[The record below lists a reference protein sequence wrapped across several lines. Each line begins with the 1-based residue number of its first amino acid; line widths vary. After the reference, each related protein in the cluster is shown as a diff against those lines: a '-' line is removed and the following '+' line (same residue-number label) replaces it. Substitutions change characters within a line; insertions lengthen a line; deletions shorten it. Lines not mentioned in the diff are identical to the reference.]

1 MVLSLVQI
9 GYKLLPLL
17 ICVHASMIFPAF
29 SQTQPESNFDKLLR
43 HVPGIPGEDY
53 PIFPLA
59 PDTSFLCE
67 VQPVEVRVH
76 TCIRTC
82 WTSLFD
88 SLIKTRMCD
97 LNPLQGY
104 YADPEADCQLYHVC
118 SDSGDGIFV
127 KFDFLCPN
135 GTVFN
140 QEEFVCD
147 WWFNVDCSK
156 TEDLYF
162 LNIEVAEENARKQ
175 AEREEERRAGG
186 GQERERAELSA
197 DQIQELRIT
206 GKLPERGRSSSDQPV
221 SSANINP
228 KSSQKRPRGNRN
240 SRLSKVQQK
249 SNTSFRKQEKE
260 ATLTIGFKTPITERR
275 NPFALKNQQNRK
287 QLPLKNQ
294 QQIRP
299 KHTRVKVQR
308 KRPAASRGKKTAR
321 DNQRR
326 SKTFTKFGNGQSRF
340 GNF

>member
-17 ICVHASMIFPAF
+17 ICVHASLIFPAF

-76 TCIRTC
+76 TAHNLN
-82 WTSLFD
+82 SLYKN
-88 SLIKTRMCD
+88 L
-97 LNPLQGY
+97 LNKFSPLPLQGY

-197 DQIQELRIT
+197 DQIEELRIT
-206 GKLPERGRSSSDQPV
+206 GKLPEQGRSSSDQPL
-221 SSANINP
+221 SAAIINP

-249 SNTSFRKQEKE
+249 SNTSLRKQEKG
-260 ATLTIGFKTPITERR
+260 ATLTIGLKTPITERR
-275 NPFALKNQQNRK
+275 NPFSIKNQQNRN
-287 QLPLKNQ
+287 QLPQKNH

-299 KHTRVKVQR
+299 KNNRVKVQR
-308 KRPAASRGKKTAR
+308 KRPATIRGKKTAR

-326 SKTFTKFGNGQSRF
+326 SKTFTNFGNGQSRF